1 MPNSQYPKLDITGVV
16 LAGGM
21 GRRMEGADK
30 GLVPVKGA
38 TMVSRVIDV
47 LKPNV
52 SEIVINANRNVES
65 YQKYGYPVVSD
76 SLEGFQ
82 GPLAGFEAGMSAATT
97 AWVFTCPCDSPLQST
112 ELLPHMFDAVTIDDA
127 EIGVAFDGDRTHPVF
142 SLVRTDLLP
151 SLQNYLRAGD
161 RKIDRWFASHK
172 LLTVE
177 CSPYK
182 SSFVNVNTE
191 EELTRLEQEYGQAD
205 GLNDGQ
211 LSGDR

>member
-1 MPNSQYPKLDITGVV
+1 MPSSQQPVLDITGVI

-21 GRRMEGADK
+21 GRRMQGADK

-47 LKPNV
+47 LKLNV

-65 YQKYGYPVVSD
+65 YKKYGYPVVSD

-82 GPLAGFEAGMSAATT
+82 GPLAGFEAGMSASTT
-97 AWVFTCPCDSPLQST
+97 AWVYTCPCDSPLQSS
-112 ELLPHMFDAVTIDDA
+112 ELLPYMFKEVVKDDA
-127 EIGVAFDGDRTHPVF
+127 EIGVAFDGNRTHPVF

-177 CSPYK
+177 CSNYK
-182 SSFVNVNTE
+182 KSFVNVNTE
-191 EELTRLEQEYGQAD
+191 EELTQLEQDYNQQDSNGH
-205 GLNDGQ
+205 
-211 LSGDR
+211 R